1 MRCSGNEKLVE
12 LVFEHEWGRS
22 IGVTVASRLW
32 IRTKQVSSSHISIIG
47 LNSSWTYFLFIDQ
60 CVYEIENWAQ
70 TVDWNTP
77 LPAIWSKRVISKF
90 FYFLSSSV
98 HHKWHWRCWSW
109 VTGYLNDASIGALTS
124 TTRVVLHW
132 FSFWAKKAQW
142 VVIILLKQM
151 KGMFLCAKFF
161 WAFWAF

>member
-77 LPAIWSKRVISKF
+77 LPATWSKRVISKI

-109 VTGYLNDASIGALTS
+109 VTGYLKRRIYRGIDVNDQSCSSCIGLVS
-124 TTRVVLHW
+124 GL
-132 FSFWAKKAQW
+132 KKPN
-142 VVIILLKQM
+142 
-151 KGMFLCAKFF
+151 G
-161 WAFWAF
+161 